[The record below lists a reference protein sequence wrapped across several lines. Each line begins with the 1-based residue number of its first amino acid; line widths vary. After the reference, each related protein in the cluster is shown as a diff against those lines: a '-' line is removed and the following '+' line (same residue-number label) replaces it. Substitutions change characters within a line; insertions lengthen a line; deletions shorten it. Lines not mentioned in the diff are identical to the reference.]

1 MLQEKY
7 HSYPLPKKELP
18 KLLVWLIVPLIE
30 KSMTRK
36 MISRCMGHKW
46 NANNQKSISKLEVKY
61 TSIKKSIEEMFQ
73 QMIEQGQI

>member
-1 MLQEKY
+1 
-7 HSYPLPKKELP
+7 
-18 KLLVWLIVPLIE
+18 
-30 KSMTRK
+30 
-36 MISRCMGHKW
+36 MISRCMGQKW